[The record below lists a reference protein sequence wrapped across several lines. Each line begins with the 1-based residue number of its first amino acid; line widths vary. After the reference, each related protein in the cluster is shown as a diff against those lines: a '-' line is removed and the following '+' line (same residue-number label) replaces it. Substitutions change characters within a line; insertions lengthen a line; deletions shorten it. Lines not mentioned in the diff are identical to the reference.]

1 MISKSDRQISNLERC
16 VFLTKPFRKQSTK
29 PRECVLGLVISK
41 EAILLAELSLPRIR
55 RQKIIRII
63 VSLMSGDHFKT
74 LYDTI
79 ETS

>member
-29 PRECVLGLVISK
+29 PREYVLGLVISK

-55 RQKIIRII
+55 R
-63 VSLMSGDHFKT
+63 
-74 LYDTI
+74 
-79 ETS
+79 